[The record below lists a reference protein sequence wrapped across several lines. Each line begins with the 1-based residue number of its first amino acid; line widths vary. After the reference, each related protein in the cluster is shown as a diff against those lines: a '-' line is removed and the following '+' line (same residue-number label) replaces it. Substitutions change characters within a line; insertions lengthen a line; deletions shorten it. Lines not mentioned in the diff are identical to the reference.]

1 MKTFKQFV
9 INEEVTASQFN
20 KIERFADRLFA
31 TFGID
36 VEFTK
41 HFKDRVN
48 DKRNRPRITMQEL
61 VDFFK
66 KAFTAHVKAISSM
79 PSERQAVLVDLQKE
93 LNLPF
98 VYKWDGKNFEFD
110 LVAKTIMR
118 KKNFGTSDK
127 KLRF

>member
-1 MKTFKQFV
+1 MRTFEQYL
-9 INEEVTASQFN
+9 NESVSQSDF
-20 KIERFADRLFA
+20 KAVEKFADRIFA
-31 TFGID
+31 ELDID

-48 DKRNRPRITMQEL
+48 DTRNNPPISANEL
-61 VDFFK
+61 KDFFQ
-66 KAFTAHVKAISSM
+66 KAFNRHGDNIAAMK
-79 PSERQAVLVDLQKE
+79 PNKQALLNDIQKE

-118 KKNFGTSDK
+118 KHDFKSSDK